1 MEVIKEMNNY
11 FEKEYQET
19 KTLLENKPNWITSEK
34 EVVNN
39 AIQRC
44 LGVSMFAQQLGV
56 AYQETLVY
64 EYYQKKIQELLDN
77 RK

>member
-1 MEVIKEMNNY
+1 MRVMKEMDNY

-19 KTLLENKPNWITSEK
+19 KALLENKPNWITSEK

-44 LGVSMFAQQLGV
+44 LGVSMFVQQLGV

-64 EYYQKKIQELLDN
+64 EYYREKLQGLLDN
-77 RK
+77 HK

>member
-44 LGVSMFAQQLGV
+44 LGVSMFVQQLGV
-56 AYQETLVY
+56 TYQETLVY
-64 EYYQKKIQELLDN
+64 ECYQEKLQELLDN

>member
-1 MEVIKEMNNY
+1 MKVMKEMNNY

-19 KTLLENKPNWITSEK
+19 KALLENKPNWVTSEK

-44 LGVSMFAQQLGV
+44 LGVLMFAQQLGV
-56 AYQETLVY
+56 TYQETLVY
-64 EYYQKKIQELLDN
+64 EYYQEKLNGLLKK
-77 RK
+77 

>member
-1 MEVIKEMNNY
+1 MRVMKEMDNY

-19 KTLLENKPNWITSEK
+19 KALLENKPNWITSEK

-44 LGVSMFAQQLGV
+44 LGISMFAQQLGV
-56 AYQETLVY
+56 TYQETLVY
-64 EYYQKKIQELLDN
+64 EYYREKLQGLLDN
-77 RK
+77 HK